1 MNGLVPVERAAPDL
15 GPWFLLGADD
25 QRTFISARPPLTFE
39 KTIHQPSTDVHFAYF
54 KSSPWKRRS
63 ATARDYFEH
72 AVMEA
77 LQSAASATPIDNEFW
92 SILFPARP
100 GNSTPGVV
108 RMTYISEPGWHSPR
122 PQLMLLV
129 LPSEVPALQLIFS
142 ARRAFVPATLQG
154 LTREILGP
162 PSRLRALD
170 FGRTNAIPLG
180 TAKPQLALP
189 APVREAPV
197 ALDLGH
203 VAAFQ
208 RLRESLPIT
217 DDELADIVGVGRTT
231 PYKWMREGTAPKP
244 KTLRHI
250 MRLDAIV
257 RGLRAF
263 YGADQLNEWLVVG
276 VPPPLQML
284 RNGAIDAFE
293 RRSHAAI
300 FKPPT
305 TRPVGYDVEAAP
317 LPARTVPVPSIA
329 PRRAKVSLP
338 KRDR

>member
-1 MNGLVPVERAAPDL
+1 MNGIVPVEWDAPDI
-15 GPWFLLGADD
+15 GPWFLLGADG

-39 KTIHQPSTDVHFAYF
+39 KTVHQQSTDVHFAYF
-54 KSSPWKRRS
+54 KSSPWKRRNPS
-63 ATARDYFEH
+63 ARDYFGY

-77 LQSAASATPIDNEFW
+77 LRTAASATPIDNEFW

-108 RMTYISEPGWHSPR
+108 RMTYVSEPGWHSPR

-162 PSRLRALD
+162 PSRLREFD
-170 FGRTNAIPLG
+170 FGRANPIPLG
-180 TAKPQLALP
+180 TTNPVLSLP
-189 APVREAPV
+189 APVREAP
-197 ALDLGH
+197 ARLDLVH

-257 RGLRAF
+257 RGLQAF
-263 YGADQLNEWLVVG
+263 YDADQLNEWLVVG
-276 VPPPLQML
+276 TPSPLQLL
-284 RNGAIDAFE
+284 RNGTIDAFE
-293 RRSHAAI
+293 RLSHTAI

-317 LPARTVPVPSIA
+317 LSARTVPVPSIA